1 MILSMLHSN
10 KPANCNQIDFQARIS
25 GNHTM
30 IDNPL
35 AIVHSPRTLFM
46 WYHICHNTHF
56 CALDVMEDISD
67 DVVQDKGITNEQDF
81 FQDSDSCDLIKD
93 GVKKEPRKKL
103 SLTSLPTPNDVTTPK
118 TTLKVRRLFPCLI
131 KTRQSRYITGIVAT
145 SSLGSFLWGYNFSV
159 VAGAMLLIDDHF
171 NLSVLWHEAIVSLI
185 VGGATVGAAVAG
197 TLNDKFGRW
206 KVMMMSAILH
216 VVATVVMAFAFSE
229 VFLVIGRTIA
239 GLAIGIICYILQPDL
254 NFDPF

>member
-1 MILSMLHSN
+1 
-10 KPANCNQIDFQARIS
+10 
-25 GNHTM
+25 
-30 IDNPL
+30 
-35 AIVHSPRTLFM
+35 
-46 WYHICHNTHF
+46 
-56 CALDVMEDISD
+56 MEDISD
-67 DVVQDKGITNEQDF
+67 DMVQDKGITRGITNEQDF

-93 GVKKEPRKKL
+93 GVKREPRKKVSL
-103 SLTSLPTPNDVTTPK
+103 TSELTSLPTPHDVTT
-118 TTLKVRRLFPCLI
+118 LKIRRLFPCLI

-216 VVATVVMAFAFSE
+216 VVATVVMVFAFSE

-239 GLAIGIICYILQPDL
+239 GLAIGIVCYILGHH
-254 NFDPF
+254 